1 MTIFTPETALPSEKT
16 LSFIRQLA
24 YSYRVIRINGK
35 TEVYSLN

>member
-16 LSFIRQLA
+16 LILIRQLA
-24 YSYRVIRINGK
+24 YSYRVISINGK